1 MSTSYIR
8 PNVLELEPYSPG
20 KPIDEVK
27 RELGLT
33 DVIKLASNE
42 NPLGPS
48 PRAIE
53 AAMQAM
59 QQVNLYPDGNCYALR
74 QALARHLGVPPDH
87 LLFGNGSDELIHFIG
102 LTFLQP
108 GDEVITGDP
117 SFVRYAAAAKLNNA
131 PLHLVPLREHRFDLP
146 AILKQVNEHTRLIFI
161 ANPNNPTGT
170 IVTADEVEAFLRA
183 LPEHVVVVWDQAY
196 QEYVSRADYPDTL
209 RYVREGRPVIVLR
222 TFSKAYALA
231 GLRIGYAVARPDFI
245 DAMNRVREPFNVN
258 SVAQAAALAAL
269 EDQEHLRRAVELN
282 RQALEYF
289 YRHFERLGLRYVPS
303 EANCVMVDL
312 GRDSQPVFQALLRKG
327 VIVRTGHI
335 FGLPTYLRI
344 TTGKPEENER
354 FICAL
359 EEVLQEA

>member
-1 MSTSYIR
+1 MSTPLIR

-20 KPIDEVK
+20 KPIEEVK

-33 DVIKLASNE
+33 DVVKLASNE

-53 AAMQAM
+53 AAMRAM
-59 QQVNLYPDGNCYALR
+59 QSANLYPDGGCFELK
-74 QALARHLGVPPDH
+74 QAVAKHVGMPSEC
-87 LLFGNGSDELIHFIG
+87 LLFGNGSDELIHYIG
-102 LTFLQP
+102 LTFLNP
-108 GDEVITGDP
+108 GDEVITGHP
-117 SFVRYAAAAKLNNA
+117 SFVRYEAAAKLNNA
-131 PLHLVPLREHRFDLP
+131 RLHLVPLREHRFDLP
-146 AILKQVNEHTRLIFI
+146 AILERVNERTKIIFI

-170 IVTADEVEAFLRA
+170 IVTADEVEVFMNA

-196 QEYVSRADYPDTL
+196 QEYVSRADYPNTL
-209 RYVREGRPVIVLR
+209 RYVREGRAVIILR

-231 GLRIGYAVARPDFI
+231 GLRVGYAIARPDII

-269 EDQEHLRRAVELN
+269 HDQEHLRRAVELN
-282 RQALEYF
+282 RQGLEYL
-289 YRHFERLGLRYVPS
+289 YRHFERLGLSYVRS

-359 EEVLQEA
+359 EEVLQA

>member
-1 MSTSYIR
+1 MSATLIR

-27 RELGLT
+27 RELGLS
-33 DVIKLASNE
+33 DVVKLASNE

-53 AAMQAM
+53 AAIRAM
-59 QQVNLYPDGNCYALR
+59 QTVNQYPDGNCFALR
-74 QALARHLGVPPDH
+74 QAVAKHLEMPPEC
-87 LLFGNGSDELIHFIG
+87 LLFGNGSDELIHYIG
-102 LTFLQP
+102 LTLLEP
-108 GDEVITGDP
+108 GDEVITGYP
-117 SFVRYAAAAKLNNA
+117 SFVRYDAAAKLNNA
-131 PLHLVPLREHRFDLP
+131 VLHLVPLSEHRFDLS
-146 AILKQVNEHTRLIFI
+146 AILQRVNGRTKLIFI

-170 IVTADEVEAFLRA
+170 VVTAGEVDTFMSA

-196 QEYVSRADYPDTL
+196 HEYVSRADYPNTL
-209 RYVREGRPVIVLR
+209 RYVRDGRNVIVLR

-231 GLRIGYAVARPDFI
+231 GLRVGYAIARPEI
-245 DAMNRVREPFNVN
+245 VDAMNRVREPFNVN

-269 EDQEHLRRAVELN
+269 EDQQHLRQAVELN
-282 RQALEYF
+282 RRGLEYF
-289 YRHFERLGLRYVPS
+289 YEHFERLGLPYVRS

-312 GRDSQPVFQALLRKG
+312 GRDTQPVFQELLRKG
-327 VIVRTGHI
+327 VIVRSGHI

-344 TTGKPEENER
+344 TTGTPEENER

-359 EEVLQEA
+359 EEVLKA

>member
-1 MSTSYIR
+1 MSNPLIR
-8 PNVLELEPYSPG
+8 PNVLKLEPYSPG

-33 DVIKLASNE
+33 DVVKLASNE

-53 AAMQAM
+53 AALQAM
-59 QQVNLYPDGNCYALR
+59 QRANLYPDGNCFELR
-74 QALARHLGVPPDH
+74 QAVAKHLGVPPEY

-102 LTFLQP
+102 LTFLMP
-108 GDEVITGDP
+108 GDEVITGHP
-117 SFVRYAAAAKLNNA
+117 SFVRYEAAAQLNNA

-146 AILKQVNEHTRLIFI
+146 AILERVSERTKLIFI

-170 IVTADEVEAFLRA
+170 IVTAEEAAAFMNA

-196 QEYVSRADYPDTL
+196 HEYVSRTDYPDTL
-209 RYVREGRPVIVLR
+209 RYVREGRNVIILR

-231 GLRIGYAVARPDFI
+231 GLRVGYAIAPPEII

-269 EDQEHLRRAVELN
+269 QDREHLRQAVELN
-282 RQALEYF
+282 RKGLEYF
-289 YRHFERLGLRYVPS
+289 YHHFERLGLQYVRS

-312 GRDSQPVFQALLRKG
+312 GRDSKPVFDQLLRKG

-344 TTGKPEENER
+344 TTGTPEENER

-359 EEVLQEA
+359 EEVLQA

>member
-1 MSTSYIR
+1 MDKLIR

-33 DVIKLASNE
+33 DVVKLASNE

-53 AAMQAM
+53 AAVRALQTA
-59 QQVNLYPDGNCYALR
+59 NLYPDGNCYALR
-74 QALARHLGVPPDH
+74 QAVAKHVNMPPEC
-87 LLFGNGSDELIHFIG
+87 LLFGNGSDELIHYIG
-102 LTFLQP
+102 LTFLMP
-108 GDEVITGDP
+108 GDAVITGYP
-117 SFVRYAAAAKLNNA
+117 SFVRYDSAAKLNNA
-131 PLHLVPLREHRFDLP
+131 TLHLVPLREHRFDLP
-146 AILKQVNEHTRLIFI
+146 AILERVNARTKLVFI

-170 IVTADEVEAFLRA
+170 MVTAQEVEEFMRA
-183 LPEHVVVVWDQAY
+183 VPEQVVVVFDQAY

-209 RYVREGRPVIVLR
+209 RYVREGRNVIVLR

-231 GLRIGYAVARPDFI
+231 GLRVGYAIARPEI
-245 DAMNRVREPFNVN
+245 VDAMNRVREPFNVN

-269 EDQEHLRRAVELN
+269 EDQEHLRRAVAMN
-282 RQALEYF
+282 RQGLEYF
-289 YRHFERLGLRYVPS
+289 YTHFERLGLSYVRS

-312 GRDSQPVFQALLRKG
+312 ARDTQPIFQQLLRRG

-354 FICAL
+354 FINAL
-359 EEVLQEA
+359 EEVLKA

>member
-1 MSTSYIR
+1 MSTTFIR

-20 KPIDEVK
+20 KPIEEVK

-33 DVIKLASNE
+33 DVVKLASNE

-48 PRAIE
+48 PRAVE
-53 AAMQAM
+53 AAVRAM
-59 QQVNLYPDGNCYALR
+59 QSANLYPDGSCFELR
-74 QALARHLGVPPDH
+74 QAVAKHVQVPPEC
-87 LLFGNGSDELIHFIG
+87 LLFGNGSDELIHYIG
-102 LTFLQP
+102 LTFLMP
-108 GDEVITGDP
+108 GDEVITGHP
-117 SFVRYAAAAKLNNA
+117 SFVRYEAAAKLNNA

-146 AILKQVNEHTRLIFI
+146 AILARVNERTKLIFI

-170 IVTADEVEAFLRA
+170 IVTADEVDAFMNN

-196 QEYVSRADYPDTL
+196 QEYVSCPDYPDTL
-209 RYVREGRPVIVLR
+209 QYVREGRNVVVLR

-231 GLRIGYAVARPDFI
+231 GLRVGYAIARPDII

-269 EDQEHLRRAVELN
+269 HDQEHLRKAVELN
-282 RQALEYF
+282 RQGLEYL
-289 YRHFERLGLRYVPS
+289 YRHFERLGLTYVRS

-344 TTGKPEENER
+344 TTGKREENER

-359 EEVLQEA
+359 EEVLQA

>member
-1 MSTSYIR
+1 MSTPLIR

-20 KPIDEVK
+20 KPIEEVK

-33 DVIKLASNE
+33 DVVKLASNE

-53 AAMQAM
+53 AAMRAM
-59 QQVNLYPDGNCYALR
+59 QSANLYPDGSCFELK
-74 QALARHLGVPPDH
+74 QAVAKHVGMPSEC
-87 LLFGNGSDELIHFIG
+87 LLFGNGSDELIHYIG
-102 LTFLQP
+102 LTFLNP
-108 GDEVITGDP
+108 GDEVITGHP
-117 SFVRYAAAAKLNNA
+117 SFVRYEAAAKLNNA
-131 PLHLVPLREHRFDLP
+131 RLHLVPLREHRFDLP
-146 AILKQVNEHTRLIFI
+146 AILERVNERTKIIFI

-170 IVTADEVEAFLRA
+170 IVTADEVEVFMNA

-196 QEYVSRADYPDTL
+196 QEYVSRADYPNTL
-209 RYVREGRPVIVLR
+209 RHVREGRAVIILR

-231 GLRIGYAVARPDFI
+231 GLRVGYAIARPDII

-269 EDQEHLRRAVELN
+269 HDQEHLRRAVELN
-282 RQALEYF
+282 RQGLEYL
-289 YRHFERLGLRYVPS
+289 YRHFERLGLSYVRS

-359 EEVLQEA
+359 EEVLQA

>member
-1 MSTSYIR
+1 MSVPLVR

-20 KPIDEVK
+20 KPIEEVK

-33 DVIKLASNE
+33 DVVKLASNE
-42 NPLGPS
+42 NPIGPS
-48 PRAIE
+48 PRAME
-53 AAMQAM
+53 AAMRAM
-59 QQVNLYPDGNCYALR
+59 QSVNLYPDGSCFELR
-74 QALARHLGVPPDH
+74 QAVAKHVGMPPEC
-87 LLFGNGSDELIHFIG
+87 LLFGNGSDELIHYIG
-102 LTFLQP
+102 LTFLMP
-108 GDEVITGDP
+108 GDEVITGYP
-117 SFVRYAAAAKLNNA
+117 SFVRYEAAAKLNNA

-146 AILKQVNEHTRLIFI
+146 AILERISQRTKLVFI

-170 IVTADEVEAFLRA
+170 IVTADEVEAFMKA
-183 LPEHVVVVWDQAY
+183 LPEHVVVVFDQAY
-196 QEYVSRADYPDTL
+196 QEYVSRSDYPDTL
-209 RYVREGRPVIVLR
+209 GYVREGRHVIVLR

-231 GLRIGYAVARPDFI
+231 GLRVGYAIARPDII

-269 EDQEHLRRAVELN
+269 QDQEHLRRAVELN
-282 RQALEYF
+282 RQGLEYL
-289 YRHFERLGLRYVPS
+289 YRHFERLGLPYVRS

-312 GRDSQPVFQALLRKG
+312 QRDSQPVFQALLRKG

-354 FICAL
+354 FIRAL
-359 EEVLQEA
+359 EEVLV

>member
-1 MSTSYIR
+1 MPDLIR

-33 DVIKLASNE
+33 DVVKLASNE

-48 PRAIE
+48 PYAIE
-53 AAMQAM
+53 AAMRAM
-59 QQVNLYPDGNCYALR
+59 QSANLYPDGSCYALR
-74 QALARHLGVPPDH
+74 QAVAKHVNMPPEY
-87 LLFGNGSDELIHFIG
+87 LLFGNGSDELIHYIG
-102 LTFLQP
+102 LTFLMP
-108 GDEVITGDP
+108 GDEVITGYP
-117 SFVRYAAAAKLNNA
+117 SFVRYDAAAKLNNA
-131 PLHLVPLREHRFDLP
+131 ILHLVPLREHRFDLP
-146 AILKQVNEHTRLIFI
+146 AILERVNAHTKLIFI

-170 IVTADEVEAFLRA
+170 MVTAQEVDDLMRA
-183 LPEHVVVVWDQAY
+183 LPEHVVVVFDQAY
-196 QEYVSRADYPDTL
+196 QEYVSRADYPNTL
-209 RYVREGRPVIVLR
+209 HYVREGHNVIVLR

-231 GLRIGYAVARPDFI
+231 GLRVGYAIARPEI
-245 DAMNRVREPFNVN
+245 VDAMNRVREPFNVN
-258 SVAQAAALAAL
+258 SIAQAAALAAL
-269 EDQEHLRRAVELN
+269 EDQEHLKRAVQTN
-282 RQALEYF
+282 RQGLEYF
-289 YRHFERLGLRYVPS
+289 YAHFERLGLPFVHS

-312 GRDSQPVFQALLRKG
+312 GRDAQPVFEQLLRRG

-359 EEVLQEA
+359 EEVLKA

>member
-1 MSTSYIR
+1 MSVPLVR

-20 KPIDEVK
+20 KPIEEVK

-33 DVIKLASNE
+33 DVVKLASNE
-42 NPLGPS
+42 NPIGPS
-48 PRAIE
+48 PRAME
-53 AAMQAM
+53 AAMRAM
-59 QQVNLYPDGNCYALR
+59 QSVNLYPDGSCFELR
-74 QALARHLGVPPDH
+74 QAVAKHVGMPPEC
-87 LLFGNGSDELIHFIG
+87 LLFGNGSDELIHYIG
-102 LTFLQP
+102 LTFLMP
-108 GDEVITGDP
+108 GDEVITGYP
-117 SFVRYAAAAKLNNA
+117 SFVRYEAAAKLNNA

-146 AILKQVNEHTRLIFI
+146 AILERISQRTKLVFI

-170 IVTADEVEAFLRA
+170 IVTADEVEAFMKA
-183 LPEHVVVVWDQAY
+183 LPEHVVVVFDQAY
-196 QEYVSRADYPDTL
+196 QEYVSRSDYPDTL
-209 RYVREGRPVIVLR
+209 GYVREGRHVIVLR

-231 GLRIGYAVARPDFI
+231 GLRVGYAIARPDII

-269 EDQEHLRRAVELN
+269 QDQEHLRRAVELN
-282 RQALEYF
+282 RQGLEYL
-289 YRHFERLGLRYVPS
+289 YRHFERLGLSYVRS

-312 GRDSQPVFQALLRKG
+312 QRDSQPVFQALLRKG

-354 FICAL
+354 FIRAL
-359 EEVLQEA
+359 EEVLA

>member
-1 MSTSYIR
+1 MSTSLIR

-20 KPIDEVK
+20 KPIEEVK

-33 DVIKLASNE
+33 DVVKLASNE

-53 AAMQAM
+53 AAMRAM
-59 QQVNLYPDGNCYALR
+59 QSVNLYPDGSCFELK
-74 QALARHLGVPPDH
+74 QAVAKHVGMPSEC
-87 LLFGNGSDELIHFIG
+87 LLFGNGSDELIHYIG
-102 LTFLQP
+102 LTLLNP
-108 GDEVITGDP
+108 GDEVITGHP
-117 SFVRYAAAAKLNNA
+117 SFVRYEAAAKLNNV
-131 PLHLVPLREHRFDLP
+131 PLHLVPLREHRFDLS
-146 AILKQVNEHTRLIFI
+146 AILERVNERTKLIFI

-170 IVTADEVEAFLRA
+170 IVTADEVDAFMNN
-183 LPEHVVVVWDQAY
+183 LPEHVVVVCDQAY
-196 QEYVSRADYPDTL
+196 QEYVSRPDYPDTL
-209 RYVREGRPVIVLR
+209 QYVREARPVIILR

-231 GLRIGYAVARPDFI
+231 GLRVGYAISRPDII

-269 EDQEHLRRAVELN
+269 HDQEHLRRAVELN
-282 RQALEYF
+282 RQGLQYF
-289 YRHFERLGLRYVPS
+289 YRHFERLGLSYVRS

-344 TTGKPEENER
+344 TTGKREENER

-359 EEVLQEA
+359 EEALQA

>member
-1 MSTSYIR
+1 MSTPLIR

-20 KPIDEVK
+20 KPIEEVK

-33 DVIKLASNE
+33 DVVKLASNE

-53 AAMQAM
+53 AAMRAM
-59 QQVNLYPDGNCYALR
+59 QSANLYPDGSCFELK
-74 QALARHLGVPPDH
+74 QAVAKHVGMPSEC
-87 LLFGNGSDELIHFIG
+87 LLFGNGSDELIHYIG
-102 LTFLQP
+102 LTFLNP
-108 GDEVITGDP
+108 GDEVITGHP
-117 SFVRYAAAAKLNNA
+117 SFVRYEAAAKLNNA
-131 PLHLVPLREHRFDLP
+131 RLHLVPLREHRFDLP
-146 AILKQVNEHTRLIFI
+146 AILERVNERTKIIFI

-170 IVTADEVEAFLRA
+170 IVTADEVEVFMNA

-196 QEYVSRADYPDTL
+196 QEYVSRADYPNTL
-209 RYVREGRPVIVLR
+209 RYVREGRAVIILR

-231 GLRIGYAVARPDFI
+231 GLRVGYAIARPDII

-269 EDQEHLRRAVELN
+269 HDQEHLRRAVELN
-282 RQALEYF
+282 RQGLEYL
-289 YRHFERLGLRYVPS
+289 YRHFERLGLSYVRS

-359 EEVLQEA
+359 EEVLQA